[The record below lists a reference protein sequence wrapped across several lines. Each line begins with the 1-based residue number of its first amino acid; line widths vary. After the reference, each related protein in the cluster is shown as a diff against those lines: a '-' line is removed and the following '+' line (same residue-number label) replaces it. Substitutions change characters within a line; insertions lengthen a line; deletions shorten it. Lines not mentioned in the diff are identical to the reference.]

1 MYSIFIPYLFS
12 FIFNTQVQQNAEMQG
27 EIIIELSQNNLNK
40 KYLVKYKNEK
50 IRLDYISAN
59 GENVNSLLI
68 DLDENRIFELNNIR
82 KSYRTVNP
90 NSYTV
95 SVTNLSLKKEPSSTT
110 IQGYNCEKWLII
122 NSLNQTKIEYKIA
135 KNKNFQ
141 YLKNVLKYI
150 DKENSMFS
158 ALEALSSDSDI
169 FPISATE
176 YDKKGTILMSA
187 KISIQ
192 MNKKTE
198 DFYFIIPENFKAW

>member
-12 FIFNTQVQQNAEMQG
+12 FIFNTQVQQNTEMQG

>member
-12 FIFNTQVQQNAEMQG
+12 FIFNTQVQQNTEMQG

-198 DFYFIIPENFKAW
+198 DFYFVIPENFKAW